1 MLSPTSKNSEVGLQ
15 IGEEFRGIKIPMF
28 HSTKT
33 PSREW
38 CVIYILRQAL
48 PNLRVRDNSL
58 LLAEMALEISKVI
71 NQVVL
76 VHA

>member
-15 IGEEFRGIKIPMF
+15 IGEEFRGIKIHMF
-28 HSTKT
+28 HST
-33 PSREW
+33 REW

-71 NQVVL
+71 NQVGL